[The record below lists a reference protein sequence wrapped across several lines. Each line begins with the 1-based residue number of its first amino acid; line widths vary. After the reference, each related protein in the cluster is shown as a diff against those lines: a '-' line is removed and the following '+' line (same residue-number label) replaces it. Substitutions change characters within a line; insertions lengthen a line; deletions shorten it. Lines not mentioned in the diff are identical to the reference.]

1 MPSRLACDIFCS
13 VVDNYGDIGVAW
25 RLARQL
31 SREHGLQVRLWLD
44 DLATL
49 HRIWPPAKADL
60 AAQTVAEIEVRH
72 WRADFPE
79 VTPAPLVI
87 ETFGCRLPENY
98 LAAMSAREPRPL
110 WLNLDHLS
118 AEAWVKDYHG
128 LPSPHPR
135 LPLTAYFFYPGFEV
149 ETGGLIREAGLA
161 VRRQALQAD
170 PAAREAFWRSLL
182 LTPPDG
188 DTLSVSLFAYDNPA
202 LPALLAAWVSGRQR
216 VRCLVPEGAV
226 LEAIGRFFGT
236 PLAPSRQLNS
246 GALEVCAL
254 PFFDQ
259 DGYDPLLWACDLNF
273 VRGEDSFVRAQW
285 AARPMV
291 WNIYV
296 QEAGAHWPKLHAFL
310 DRYCVGLEPGA
321 ATAYRQFTEAWNR
334 NQDIAQAWPALLEQ
348 LPALSRHSRAWA
360 EHLAAM
366 PDLASQLMLFCREK
380 L

>member
-1 MPSRLACDIFCS
+1 VTSPLACDLFCS

-31 SREHGLQVRLWLD
+31 QREQGLQVRLWLD

-49 HRIWPPAKADL
+49 HRIWPSAKAD
-60 AAQTVAEIEVRH
+60 AAVQTVAEIEVRH
-72 WRADFPE
+72 WQATFPE
-79 VTPAPLVI
+79 VVPAPLVI
-87 ETFGCRLPENY
+87 ETFSCRLPDNY
-98 LAAMSAREPRPL
+98 LAAMAAREPKPL

-118 AEAWVKDYHG
+118 AESWVADYHG

-135 LPLTAYFFYPGFEV
+135 LPLTAHFFYPGFEPK
-149 ETGGLIREAGLA
+149 TGGLLRETGLIA
-161 VRRQALQAD
+161 QREALQAE
-170 PAAREAFWRSLL
+170 PPAREAFWRSLL
-182 LTPPDG
+182 LTPPSA
-188 DTLSVSLFAYDNPA
+188 DTLSVSLFAYDSA
-202 LPALLAAWVSGRQR
+202 AIPALLAAWVNGRQR
-216 VRCLVPEGAV
+216 VRCLVPEGRVLDAV
-226 LEAIGRFFGT
+226 GRFFDVPMAAG
-236 PLAPSRQLNS
+236 RQLSS

-259 DGYDPLLWACDLNF
+259 DGYDRLLWACDLNF

-285 AARPMV
+285 AALPMV

-310 DRYCVGLEPGA
+310 DRYCLGLEPAA
-321 ATAYRQFTEAWNR
+321 ATAYRHFTEAWNR
-334 NQDIAQAWPALLEQ
+334 GEGLAQAWPALLEQ
-348 LPALSRHSRAWA
+348 LPALNRHAAAWA
-360 EHLAAM
+360 ERQAAL

>member
-1 MPSRLACDIFCS
+1 
-13 VVDNYGDIGVAW
+13 
-25 RLARQL
+25 
-31 SREHGLQVRLWLD
+31 LWLD
-44 DLATL
+44 DTATL
-49 HRIWPPAKADL
+49 HRIWPEARAD
-60 AAQTVAEIEVRH
+60 ATQQQVAGIEVRH
-72 WRADFPE
+72 WPVDFPE

-87 ETFGCRLPENY
+87 ETFGCRLPESY
-98 LAAMSAREPRPL
+98 LAAMSAREPKPL

-149 ETGGLIREAGLA
+149 GTGGLIREADLTM
-161 VRRQALQAD
+161 RRQAMQTD
-170 PAAREAFWRSLL
+170 PTAREAFWRSLR

-202 LPALLAAWVSGRQR
+202 IPALLAAWVNSRR
-216 VRCLVPEGAV
+216 PVRCLVPEGIVLDAV
-226 LEAIGRFFGT
+226 GRFFAT
-236 PLAPSRQLNS
+236 PLAPGQQVSS

-259 DGYDPLLWACDLNF
+259 DGYDRLLWACDLNF

-285 AARPMV
+285 AALPMV

-310 DRYCVGLEPGA
+310 DRYCLGMEPA
-321 ATAYRQFTEAWNR
+321 AAKAYRQFTEAWNR

-348 LPALSRHSRAWA
+348 LPALSRHSQAWA

-366 PDLASQLMLFCREK
+366 PDLASQLMLFCQKK